1 MIRRRREAIR
11 ARRRR
16 PGWPARALDSQAA
29 RAALFPRPERMA
41 ALLALDR
48 ARRWLDVSL
57 GGSAF
62 APLLAA
68 RARARAVPVR
78 LDAAAGG
85 ALPPDLV
92 AWPERLP
99 FRDAAFDAVTALHVL
114 RALDDDAVR
123 AFAAEIAR
131 VLAPGGAA
139 LLVEFAPVRWAP
151 LDALHR
157 RLLGAPADLRGW
169 GRLAALLT
177 ECGFDAIDLVELGP
191 HAIPPI
197 PRVSVL
203 ARRRPAGGT
212 IRRADA

>member
-16 PGWPARALDSQAA
+16 ANGPLARALDSQAA
-29 RAALFPRPERMA
+29 RAALFPRPDRMIE
-41 ALLALDR
+41 LLALDR
-48 ARRWLDVSL
+48 ARRWLDVGF
-57 GGSAF
+57 GGGAF
-62 APLLAA
+62 AGLLAA
-68 RARARAVPVR
+68 RAGANPPVR

-85 ALPPDLV
+85 AVPPDLV

-123 AFAAEIAR
+123 ALAHETAR

-139 LLVEFAPVRWAP
+139 LLVEFAPVRWPP
-151 LDALHR
+151 LNALHR

-191 HAIPPI
+191 HALPPI

-203 ARRRPAGGT
+203 ARKRP
-212 IRRADA
+212 